1 MSAEDPFPPE
11 EGVPA
16 EDEVK
21 TLDQYS
27 KALNVYSQND
37 TSAFGRLA
45 INFDDELEVSYKFGL
60 GAVKFPGPL
69 KFVHGG
75 APYELGQ
82 EWYNLVLADQDEKQR
97 AEAAETLLQTNIT
110 AEQTRATAAEGV
122 NAAAVVT
129 EKTRAEAAEGT
140 LAAGLA
146 AEVANRISAVTTINA
161 NISSEAAARSAADGI
176 HTSGIATNV
185 SAIAAEATTARAA
198 ELANANAITAEVGRA
213 DTEEKRIVG
222 LVNTEKSRALAAEAA
237 GADNLNS
244 YITNQA
250 ILNQLEKE
258 RVNDAITAENTR
270 AVDVEN
276 SLQNQITALLSNT
289 DAVALNSLA
298 ELVTEFSTNGSTIT
312 SSLQAEVERAT
323 AAETAAIAR
332 LDAIEAMLQALQA
345 Q

>member
-1 MSAEDPFPPE
+1 MGDQAEEPFPPE
-11 EGVPA
+11 EGFPA

-37 TSAFGRLA
+37 VSAFGRLA
-45 INFDDELEVSYKFGL
+45 INFDDELEVSYRFGI

-75 APYELGQ
+75 APYNLGE
-82 EWYNLVLADQDEKQR
+82 EWYKLVVADQD
-97 AEAAETLLQTNIT
+97 
-110 AEQTRATAAEGV
+110 EQTRATAAEGV

-250 ILNQLEKE
+250 WLNQLEKE
-258 RVNDAITAENTR
+258 RVNDAIAAENTR
-270 AVDVEN
+270 AVGIEN
-276 SLQNQITALLSNT
+276 SLQTQITALLSNT

-298 ELVTEFSTNGSTIT
+298 ELVTEFSTNGTTIT
-312 SSLQAEVERAT
+312 SSLQAEVDRAT
-323 AAETAAIAR
+323 AAENAAIAR
-332 LDAIEAMLQALQA
+332 LDVIEAMLLTLQN